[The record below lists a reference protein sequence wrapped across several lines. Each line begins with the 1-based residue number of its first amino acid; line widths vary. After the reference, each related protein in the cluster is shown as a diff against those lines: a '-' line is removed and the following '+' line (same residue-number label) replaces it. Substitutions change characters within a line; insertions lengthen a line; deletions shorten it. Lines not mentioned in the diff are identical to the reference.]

1 MTTRFLIGYVLFALL
16 LAGVAGA
23 IWWMIYNSDRN
34 VRHRERRKRKER
46 YKAGLTALKSSP
58 GEKDQRAD

>member
-1 MTTRFLIGYVLFALL
+1 LFALL
-16 LAGVAGA
+16 LACVAGA
-23 IWWMIYNSDRN
+23 IWWMIHNSERY

-46 YKAGLTALKSSP
+46 YKAGLAALKSSP